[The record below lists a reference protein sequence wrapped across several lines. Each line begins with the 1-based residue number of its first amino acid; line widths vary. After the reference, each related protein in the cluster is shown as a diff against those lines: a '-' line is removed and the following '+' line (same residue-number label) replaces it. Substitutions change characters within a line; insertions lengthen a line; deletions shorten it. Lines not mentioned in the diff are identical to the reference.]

1 MSAAPTP
8 PRTPRAQTLRPPARS
23 NLQPLARKKTTS
35 ELFTTVGPARNPH
48 GQGGAPA
55 NTKPSGGWLEQ
66 SYIADPLP
74 SNSTVRL
81 FVGQTNH
88 TIVLQLEM
96 DPNVPGSQTIS
107 VSRLD
112 LKLTAIPAVPLK
124 APKNSHRNSTRQ
136 EPKNCFATR
145 GCFCTRTSRSDRWP
159 GTGGERRDVGQ
170 RPEKAARARPPG
182 NGRSGRCILHLMSL
196 RRSCSACRRHAG
208 RGAGDPAWRGPNA
221 AYYLV
226 LDAATPCRARAAAKG
241 LCRSDSKA
249 AYW

>member
-55 NTKPSGGWLEQ
+55 NTKPSRGWLEQ
-66 SYIADPLP
+66 SYRRSP
-74 SNSTVRL
+74 SLKFDSASVCWPDQSYHRAAIG
-81 FVGQTNH
+81 V
-88 TIVLQLEM
+88 

-124 APKNSHRNSTRQ
+124 VPKNSHRNSTRQ